1 MTRSLHTPPTTL
13 PAAFR
18 ADLTALLET
27 AAYYAAQWYG
37 ARALLIE
44 RTGASAV
51 GTTILVIAA
60 DGASTDLWQLDP
72 LLWDDVQWA
81 AGLLVDAGEFA
92 VIPPCLHHAA
102 AGRR

>member
-1 MTRSLHTPPTTL
+1 MTRSLHTVPTTL
-13 PAAFR
+13 PDAFR
-18 ADLTALLET
+18 ADLAALLET

-72 LLWDDVQWA
+72 LLWDDAHWA
-81 AGLLVDAGEFA
+81 AQRLVFVGQARVFQPE
-92 VIPPCLHHAA
+92 L
-102 AGRR
+102 RRR